1 MKKMYKMIAISWSV
15 SLMLALVLTTN
26 LPVFSQVPAIPVL
39 QSDGLTQRIERE
51 LERIAR
57 LGGGQVGVHAL
68 HLESGRQVSFN
79 PQVRFPMASTVK
91 VAIAVQLLTK
101 IERGELALTTMVD
114 LQPSDLHPGS
124 GTISSLLAKPG
135 VQLSIE
141 NLLELM
147 MVISDN
153 SATDILL
160 RLAGGTQAVQ
170 NRLNE
175 LGIRGMSVD
184 RSIIQL
190 LADLQGVT
198 LPPAEQWTT
207 GFYEKLEAERLPD
220 ARKKAVEI
228 FATDPRDTSTPAA
241 MTDLIGGQV
250 MLFSADFAVM
260 LPQVKGGK
268 IRGLAVTSTKRSP
281 AIPELPTVNEALG
294 LKDYELIAY
303 FAMFAPA
310 GTPPDVVAKLNQ
322 AINAAAQSKDIQE
335 KFAGIG
341 FAVEPGTPEA
351 LAQRSKLETA
361 KWAKAIA
368 DAKIEPQ

>member
-1 MKKMYKMIAISWSV
+1 MKKMYKMIAINWSV

-26 LPVFSQVPAIPVL
+26 LPVFSQVPATPVL

-135 VQLSIE
+135 VQLSVE

-241 MTDLIGGQV
+241 MTDLLAKIHAGTALSPQSRAVLLGV
-250 MLFSADFAVM
+250 MERCRSGDAR
-260 LPQVKGGK
+260 
-268 IRGLAVTSTKRSP
+268 IRGF
-281 AIPELPTVNEALG
+281 LP
-294 LKDYELIAY
+294 
-303 FAMFAPA
+303 
-310 GTPPDVVAKLNQ
+310 
-322 AINAAAQSKDIQE
+322 
-335 KFAGIG
+335 
-341 FAVEPGTPEA
+341 PGTLLAHKTGSLGATATDDVGYITLPDDAGHVA
-351 LAQRSKLETA
+351 LSVFIGPSTQPTA
-361 KWAKAIA
+361 EREQTIA
-368 DAKIEPQ
+368 HLSRAVYDYFLFQTPQPGAVSR